1 MPAFVR
7 RHSWWIPA
15 VLALSC
21 AANAQTAQNAQ
32 TVQPAQSSKRP
43 AAQATKPAR
52 AATPAAAGASAP
64 SSTPA
69 AAPAGGGKNAAPVA
83 PATPESPA
91 APTAPAAP
99 AAPASA
105 ASAPE
110 PVQNSDLDAPLFYQL
125 LIGEMELQNDQPG
138 VAFQVLLD
146 AARRSEDEALF
157 RRVVAIAL
165 QARAGDQAVV
175 AARAWRDTV
184 PTSQEAHRTLIQ
196 LLALLNR
203 PAEVAAPL
211 RALLALNVPDARAGL
226 LAGIPQLFARTPE
239 PKKVLDGLEP
249 LLQETAARPETRF
262 VSLMV
267 LARLAQLAGNSEAA
281 LVNVRT
287 AQRDFPDREEPLLL
301 AVELLPQRPEAESL
315 ITAELQAHPDRQALR
330 QAYARALARAQRP
343 ADAAREFRLLT
354 EQSPENLTSWLAL
367 GSLELDLQHPDAAET
382 AIQRYMRLL
391 DEQPAQRER
400 LELSDREARQQ
411 GQLLLAQAAEM
422 RGDLKSAEKRLGQ
435 IDAAPGNL
443 DIAYR
448 RASLLARQGKLEQ
461 GRKLLQSL
469 PGDEVK
475 DRRAKLLAESQLLRE
490 NRQWQTAYDLL
501 GEGVTAYGDDTDLL
515 YEQSMMA
522 EKLGK
527 MKEMEALLQKVIQI
541 KPQHYHA
548 YNALGYA
555 LADRNERLEEARDLI
570 SKALSFAP
578 GEPFIM
584 DSMGWVE
591 FRLGRMG
598 EAERL
603 LRQAYG
609 SRPDPEI
616 AAHLGEVLWAAGQQ
630 DEARRI
636 FADAMKRDPDNE
648 SVKST
653 LQRLKV
659 RP

>member
-1 MPAFVR
+1 M
-7 RHSWWIPA
+7 
-15 VLALSC
+15 
-21 AANAQTAQNAQ
+21 
-32 TVQPAQSSKRP
+32 
-43 AAQATKPAR
+43 
-52 AATPAAAGASAP
+52 
-64 SSTPA
+64 
-69 AAPAGGGKNAAPVA
+69 
-83 PATPESPA
+83 
-91 APTAPAAP
+91 
-99 AAPASA
+99 
-105 ASAPE
+105 
-110 PVQNSDLDAPLFYQL
+110 FYQL

-146 AARRSEDEALF
+146 AARRSEDESLF

-175 AARAWRDTV
+175 AARAWRDTL

-203 PAEVAAPL
+203 PAEVAPPL
-211 RALLALNVPDARAGL
+211 RALLALNAPDARAGF
-226 LAGIPQLFARTPE
+226 LAGIPQLFARSPE
-239 PKKVLDGLEP
+239 PKKVLEGLEP

-267 LARLAQLAGNSEAA
+267 LARLAQMAGNSEAA
-281 LVNVRT
+281 LMNVRT
-287 AQRDFPDREEPLLL
+287 ALKEFPDREEPLLM
-301 AVELLPQRPEAESL
+301 AVDLLPQRPEAESL
-315 ITAELQAHPDRQALR
+315 ITTELKAHPDKQALR
-330 QAYARALARAQRP
+330 LAYARALARAQRP
-343 ADAAREFRLLT
+343 ADAAREFRLIT

-391 DEQPAQRER
+391 DDQPAQRER
-400 LELSDREARQQ
+400 LELSEREARQQ
-411 GQLLLAQAAEM
+411 GLLLLAQAAEM
-422 RGDLKSAEKRLGQ
+422 RGDLRSAEKRLGQ

-448 RASLLARQGKLEQ
+448 RASLLARQGKLED
-461 GRKLLQSL
+461 GRKLLQAL
-469 PGDEVK
+469 PSDDAK

-490 NRQWQTAYDLL
+490 NRQWQAAYDLL
-501 GEGVTAYGDDTDLL
+501 GQAVAANGDDTDLL

-522 EKLGK
+522 EKLGR

-541 KPQHYHA
+541 RPQHYHA

-636 FADAMKRDPDNE
+636 FADAMKRDPENE
-648 SVKST
+648 SVKNA

>member
-1 MPAFVR
+1 MPDA
-7 RHSWWIPA
+7 
-15 VLALSC
+15 
-21 AANAQTAQNAQ
+21 
-32 TVQPAQSSKRP
+32 
-43 AAQATKPAR
+43 
-52 AATPAAAGASAP
+52 PAAAD
-64 SSTPA
+64 PA
-69 AAPAGGGKNAAPVA
+69 
-83 PATPESPA
+83 
-91 APTAPAAP
+91 
-99 AAPASA
+99 ASA

-110 PVQNSDLDAPLFYQL
+110 PVRNSELDAPMFYQL

-146 AARRSEDEALF
+146 AARRSEDESLF

-175 AARAWRDTV
+175 AARAWRDTL

-203 PAEVAAPL
+203 PAEVAPPL
-211 RALLALNVPDARAGL
+211 RALLALNAPDARAGF
-226 LAGIPQLFARTPE
+226 LAGIPQLFARSPE
-239 PKKVLDGLEP
+239 PKKVLEGLEP

-267 LARLAQLAGNSEAA
+267 LARLAQMAGNSEAA
-281 LVNVRT
+281 LMNVRT
-287 AQRDFPDREEPLLL
+287 ALKEFPDREEPLLM
-301 AVELLPQRPEAESL
+301 AVDLLPQRPEAESL
-315 ITAELQAHPDRQALR
+315 ITTELKAHPDKQALR
-330 QAYARALARAQRP
+330 LAYARALARAQRP
-343 ADAAREFRLLT
+343 ADAAREFRLIT

-391 DEQPAQRER
+391 DDQPAQRER
-400 LELSDREARQQ
+400 LELSEREARQQ
-411 GQLLLAQAAEM
+411 GLLLLAQAAEM
-422 RGDLKSAEKRLGQ
+422 RGDLRSAEKRLGQ

-448 RASLLARQGKLEQ
+448 RASLLARQGKLED
-461 GRKLLQSL
+461 GRKLLQAL
-469 PGDEVK
+469 PSDDAK

-490 NRQWQTAYDLL
+490 NRQWQAAYDLL
-501 GEGVTAYGDDTDLL
+501 GQAVAANGDDTDLL

-522 EKLGK
+522 EKLGR

-541 KPQHYHA
+541 RPQHYHA

-636 FADAMKRDPDNE
+636 FADAMKRDPENE
-648 SVKST
+648 SVKNA

>member
-1 MPAFVR
+1 MPASVR
-7 RHSWWIPA
+7 RSWWIPTA
-15 VLALSC
+15 LALSC
-21 AANAQTAQNAQ
+21 AANAQTVPPSQPAPS
-32 TVQPAQSSKRP
+32 VQPAKR
-43 AAQATKPAR
+43 
-52 AATPAAAGASAP
+52 
-64 SSTPA
+64 A
-69 AAPAGGGKNAAPVA
+69 AAPAAKPAASKPKAPV
-83 PATPESPA
+83 
-91 APTAPAAP
+91 APTAPAAQATPSSP
-99 AAPASA
+99 AASSAPDSAPAGPADRGMPDAPAAAAPAASA

-110 PVQNSDLDAPLFYQL
+110 PVQNSDLDAPMFYQL

-146 AARRSEDEALF
+146 AARRSGDESLF

-175 AARAWRDTV
+175 AARAWRDAL

-203 PAEVAAPL
+203 PAEVAPPL
-211 RALLALNVPDARAGL
+211 RALLALNAPDARAGF
-226 LAGIPQLFARTPE
+226 LAGIPQLFARSPE
-239 PKKVLDGLEP
+239 PKKVLEGLEP

-267 LARLAQLAGNSEAA
+267 LARLAQMAGNSEAA
-281 LVNVRT
+281 LMNVRT
-287 AQRDFPDREEPLLL
+287 ALKEFPDREEPLLM
-301 AVELLPQRPEAESL
+301 AVDLLPQRPEAESL
-315 ITAELQAHPDRQALR
+315 ITTELQAHPDKQGLR
-330 QAYARALARAQRP
+330 LAYARALARAQRP
-343 ADAAREFRLLT
+343 ADAAREFRLIT

-391 DEQPAQRER
+391 DDQPAQRER
-400 LELSDREARQQ
+400 LELSEREARQQ
-411 GQLLLAQAAEM
+411 GLLLLAQAAEM
-422 RGDLKSAEKRLGQ
+422 RGDLRSAEKRLSQ

-448 RASLLARQGKLEQ
+448 RASLLARQGKLED
-461 GRKLLQSL
+461 GRKLLQAL
-469 PGDEVK
+469 PTDDAK

-490 NRQWQTAYDLL
+490 NRQWQAAYDLL
-501 GEGVTAYGDDTDLL
+501 GQAVATSGDDTDLL

-636 FADAMKRDPDNE
+636 FADAMKRDPENE
-648 SVKST
+648 SVKNT